1 MGKIREVHSPILLRV
16 SLTQSLVFS
25 ATQKEKE
32 QKIPHFQLFEQNYL
46 CIKFF
51 FICGLG
57 KWCFI
62 TKYWKILWRIIVKR
76 DIRVYRTK
84 INGPMRSLYYAE
96 SNTFNILRPL

>member
-51 FICGLG
+51 F
-57 KWCFI
+57 F
-62 TKYWKILWRIIVKR
+62 YKILE
-76 DIRVYRTK
+76 DFMENYR
-84 INGPMRSLYYAE
+84 
-96 SNTFNILRPL
+96 

>member
-51 FICGLG
+51 FYF
-57 KWCFI
+57 WP
-62 TKYWKILWRIIVKR
+62 W
-76 DIRVYRTK
+76 
-84 INGPMRSLYYAE
+84 
-96 SNTFNILRPL
+96 

>member
-46 CIKFF
+46 CIKCFF
-51 FICGLG
+51 LFLALVNGVLLQNTGRFYGELSLKETFVFIGQ
-57 KWCFI
+57 
-62 TKYWKILWRIIVKR
+62 T
-76 DIRVYRTK
+76 
-84 INGPMRSLYYAE
+84 
-96 SNTFNILRPL
+96 